1 MDRQSLL
8 AEVPHDLRALNGP
21 GQHAAVLGFVE
32 KILNAIGV
40 DGAEPDAWEGPDLAF
55 ALGHVLMGW
64 YSAALTLAVRS
75 ITAPA
80 QRAPGSDGPAGE
92 SPMTLRVLR
101 DRLDTLRQIGHR
113 HA

>member
-8 AEVPHDLRALNGP
+8 AAAPQDLRTLNGP

-32 KILNAIGV
+32 VILNAIEA
-40 DGAEPDAWEGPDLAF
+40 DDAEPDAWEGPDLAF

-75 ITAPA
+75 IAAPD
-80 QRAPGSDGPAGE
+80 QRAAGGE
-92 SPMTLRVLR
+92 APRGETPMTLRIPR
-101 DRLDTLRQIGHR
+101 DRLDTLRQLGYR
-113 HA
+113 RA